1 MSHRSKLT
9 QRRDGHLLTYMGN
22 IRRLQGESDW
32 YDFAKRGVSVLR
44 TTCGENS
51 SFTIQ
56 ASYRLARAHFE
67 RAEYDEAMY
76 VQL

>member
-1 MSHRSKLT
+1 
-9 QRRDGHLLTYMGN
+9 MGN

-32 YDFAKRGVSVLR
+32 YDFAKRGVSLLR

-67 RAEYDEAMY
+67 RAEYDEAM
-76 VQL
+76 